1 MNMHEFGIII
11 QSNRDRINMESD
23 NGSLGEGRGPGYKN
37 RMEFSDAAWRAEMAS
52 MIRDAAS
59 LPEAYRAAARKL
71 MGNGVEEGG
80 DGAGTAG
87 PALRVPFGITPYYL
101 SLAEPREDDPILR
114 QCLPSAAESRL
125 LPYESSDPLGA
136 LEYEAGPR
144 LVRQYRSRALLLAN
158 GACAGYCRFCFRSSF
173 AGEGFISDA
182 DAERAAAYL
191 RDRHEI
197 AELLVSGGDP
207 CAASDEKIGSLL
219 GRLREARPD
228 LALRLCTRTPVTLPS
243 RFTDSFLSLLRGLR
257 PIWIVT
263 HFNHPRELSPFARAA
278 LARIADAGLP
288 VLNQTVLLRGVN
300 DSAPV
305 LAELCEGLLR
315 AGAKPYYLLQ
325 GDLAAGTA
333 HFRTGLAE
341 SLDLYGALIGTV
353 SGAALPAF
361 ALDLPR
367 GGGKRRLLPDSP
379 LVLEGGFYRF
389 ESADGRPCPYP
400 AEEPPA

>member
-1 MNMHEFGIII
+1 
-11 QSNRDRINMESD
+11 
-23 NGSLGEGRGPGYKN
+23 
-37 RMEFSDAAWRAEMAS
+37 MEFSDAAWRAEMAS
-52 MIRDAAS
+52 MIRDEGS
-59 LPEAYRAAARKL
+59 LPEDFRAVARRL
-71 MGNGVEEGG
+71 MEKAGGG
-80 DGAGTAG
+80 DGKAAPG
-87 PALRVPFGITPYYL
+87 PANPGESALRVPFGITPYYL

-114 QCLPSAAESRL
+114 QYLPSAAESRV

-136 LEYEAGPR
+136 REYEAGPR

-173 AGEGFISDA
+173 AGEGFISDE

-207 CAASDEKIGSLL
+207 CAASDERIGGLL

-228 LALRLCTRTPVTLPS
+228 LAIRLCTRTPVTLPS
-243 RFTDSFLSLLRGLR
+243 RFTDSFLALLRGLR

-288 VLNQTVLLRGVN
+288 ILNQTVLLRGVN
-300 DSAPV
+300 DSASV

-333 HFRTGLAE
+333 HFRTGLGE
-341 SLDLYGALIGTV
+341 SLGLYGGLIGTV

-400 AEEPPA
+400 AEEPPAGSAVTS